1 MKLYRI
7 GSSAGTFLVDP
18 EMAIYEK
25 DMAADIKFF
34 SDRENIDKW
43 LLISLQ
49 SARMSVGGNVS
60 FNELVDIFEY
70 YMEEFDVADDILPEA
85 IETSTYNRNIK
96 SEYKLNS
103 THMQHVQFVN
113 RMVINE
119 IPDWDAVFPSDWHRM

>member
-18 EMAIYEK
+18 ETFVYEK
-25 DMAADIKFF
+25 DMCSDIKFF

-49 SARMSVGGNVS
+49 LARMSVGGNVS
-60 FNELVDIFEY
+60 FNELVDVFEY

-85 IETSTYNRNIK
+85 IETPTYNGNK
-96 SEYKLNS
+96 KTEYKLNS
-103 THMQHVQFVN
+103 AHMAYVQFIK
-113 RMVINE
+113 RTTINQ
-119 IPDWDAVFPSDWHRM
+119 IPDWDMVFPSGWHKM